1 MPTQIT
7 MGVTDAFNAEDLTT
21 GAVIPNPFLQGGG
34 DQAQKNA
41 TGSGSGTGA
50 GASAARPKKQAFFDK
65 KTGEIIFDDGSR
77 PEQVYDR
84 AQHRRLYRNGDEWL
98 PVPLSESE
106 ESAGMAVSA
115 AQGVLFGGGDE
126 FLAAVSE
133 PSSAFRAAIGTEPQ
147 DGAYYKELERARE
160 LDTRYADENPWTSFG
175 IKAVAGLPTALA
187 TGGMASSG
195 LTTAATALRTAAP
208 AATTAGRVAATMEGM
223 ATAAPTVTGR
233 LGQAALGGTVYG
245 GAAGYLSGEGD
256 VENRAA
262 SAGYGAAIGALTGM
276 ALQTLS
282 PIARWT
288 YNRINQA
295 PTFWNATSGTL
306 TVEGQR
312 AVIQAG
318 GDPARVSREIAEAFA
333 ADMRTAANPRAALQ
347 NAELN
352 ASLYTPVPLTRGMR
366 TGNPA
371 DQMLESRAREGSM
384 GNAATQVMRESDDA
398 TRRALFENL
407 EQVRSSASGGRPE
420 ILPGQGG
427 AVAQRRLSQ
436 QAEQS
441 TTRWRRAYNA
451 AQQQGEASISPEAY
465 NRIAEQVRLEM
476 GRFYP
481 DAFPATWNLVRQAFR
496 FDARQSSE
504 RLVSSLFRAREQLVE
519 MQKLPGENAAATAAK
534 RAFDDALR
542 SLDESELSGNT
553 DAVRLWRTAIAE
565 RARHGREF
573 ERGVVGKII
582 ERDPLS
588 RELTIAAESVSDRVI
603 GKDVSANGGLL
614 RDIVAIRQRLG
625 ATSQTWLDFKQDVVL
640 RILDKARGNLMSGRG
655 IDAPGDERVFSATAF
670 AEHVAKLMRDRPGLM
685 RALFTPRELQAL
697 QAVSRAGKLTLPA
710 PGGKQ
715 LGSSSGWASMIQ
727 TTFPAFYNSIR
738 FVVDSAPVRGT
749 INAASMGGVRSRAAG
764 SIPEAPRSYGARNAI
779 TSLSAQRSAE
789 GARESY
795 AEGTPL
801 QKTAQITGPIPVVGD
816 AMGLAADAEGYTT
829 GRLKPTLANA
839 GLTALGV
846 LPFIAA
852 ATIRDMKDAKKAAK
866 ASPWTQQDLQPVNQ
880 SIGANSQASPD
891 ELAKMAIESGQYEL
905 SDMQKEMSLIDEVY
919 NGNHKVKVKTVLEL
933 AKDQDARAAA
943 AGATAALRARTDE
956 ALDNF
961 VKIGTREALEA
972 IARNSSAAQ
981 WYRKSVDKAVDWIG
995 KMHPEVLS
1003 DKTGASR
1010 ARFMFALAMTSNG
1023 QDVASNAKYSEWVY
1037 EQFKTTGRMPEKVPF
1052 GGKRQA
1058 AMNKAMTMW
1067 NENIASM
1074 GEDKWIKFLAD
1085 DHRIGDLK
1093 KMGFD
1098 VAGENVDEVMPG
1110 SVVLGPKVGAGFYSN
1125 LMGNFNPLTMD
1136 LWFMRTVGRR
1146 TGQIQNPMPQETTNA
1161 QIKAFRQYL
1170 TPKRIEEL
1178 NPAYAGKTRKDLT
1191 DDEIVEFAR
1200 EVNRID
1206 ERAGFKKN
1214 AKGVRPEVNKKAQR
1228 LVEGID
1234 RILDQPGNG
1243 MDRRFYRQAYTR
1255 VLNNLRKH
1263 GIDISMADLQA
1274 LDWYPEKDLFQV
1286 RGVGNKRA
1294 ESTDYGTEFEKLYN
1308 SRQGKGAALPPAP

>member
-7 MGVTDAFNAEDLTT
+7 LGVTDAVNAEDLTT
-21 GAVIPNPFLQGGG
+21 GAVVPNPYLQGGG

-77 PEQVYDR
+77 PKQIYDKV
-84 AQHRRLYRNGDEWL
+84 QHRRFYQNGDEWL
-98 PVPLSESE
+98 PVPLSERE
-106 ESAGMAVSA
+106 ETAGAAISA

-126 FLAAVSE
+126 FMAALAA
-133 PSSAFRAAIGTEPQ
+133 PASAARAAFGVEPQ
-147 DGAYYKELERARE
+147 TGDYYKELELARE
-160 LDTRYADENPWTSFG
+160 MDTRYADENPWTSFG
-175 IKAVAGLPTALA
+175 IKAATGIPTALA
-187 TGGMASSG
+187 TGGATAGG

-208 AATTAGRVAATMEGM
+208 AATTAGRVAATMEGL
-223 ATAAPTVTGR
+223 ATTAPTLTGR
-233 LGQAALGGTVYG
+233 LGQSALGGTIYG
-245 GAAGYLSGEGD
+245 GTAGYLSGEGD
-256 VENRAA
+256 AENRSAT
-262 SAGYGAAIGALTGM
+262 AGYGATIGALTGM

-288 YNRINQA
+288 YNRINQT
-295 PTFWNATSGTL
+295 PTFWNATTGTL
-306 TVEGQR
+306 TTEGQR

-318 GDPARVSREIAEAFA
+318 GDPARISREIAEAFA

-384 GNAATQVMRESDDA
+384 GDTAYQVMRDSDDA
-398 TRRALFENL
+398 TRRALFQNL
-407 EQVRSSASGGRPE
+407 DQVRDSASGGRAA

-427 AVAQRRLSQ
+427 AVAQRRLSE

-441 TTRWRRAYNA
+441 TTRWRRAYNR
-451 AQQQGEASISPEAY
+451 AQQQGDASISPEAFD
-465 NRIAEQVRLEM
+465 RITNEIRLEM

-481 DAFPATWNLVRQAFR
+481 DAFPKTWALINQAFR
-496 FDARQSSE
+496 FNGDRGSE

-519 MQKLPGENAAATAAK
+519 MQQFLDEGAAATAAK
-534 RAFDDALR
+534 RVFDAALR
-542 SLDESELSGNT
+542 SLDESELSGNPE
-553 DAVRLWRTAIAE
+553 AIRLWRTAIAE
-565 RARHGREF
+565 RARHGRQF
-573 ERGVVGKII
+573 ERGVVGKVV
-582 ERDPLS
+582 ERDRMS
-588 RELTIAAESVSDRVI
+588 RELKLAAEEVSDRVI
-603 GKDVSANGGLL
+603 GRDVSARGGLL
-614 RDIVAIRQRLG
+614 RDIVEIRQRLG
-625 ATSQTWLDFKQDVVL
+625 ENSAAWLDFKQDVVL

-655 IDAPGDERVFSATAF
+655 VDAPGDERVFSATAF
-670 AEHVAKLMRDRPGLM
+670 AEHLSKLMRDRPGLM
-685 RALFTPRELQAL
+685 RTLFTPRELQAL
-697 QAVSRAGKLTLPA
+697 EGVARAGKLTVPA

-715 LGSSSGWASMIQ
+715 MGSGSTWASMFQ

-749 INAASMGGVRSRAAG
+749 INAATIGGVRSRAAG

-816 AMGLAADAEGYTT
+816 AMGLAADVEGYNT
-829 GRLKPTLANA
+829 GRLKPTLANM
-839 GLTALGV
+839 GVTALGV

-852 ATIRDMKDAKKAAK
+852 ANVKQGAKAAK
-866 ASPWTQQDLQPVNQ
+866 GPSWSQEELQPVNQ

-891 ELAKMAIESGQYEL
+891 ELARMAIESGQYDL
-905 SDMQKEMSLIDEVY
+905 SDMQNEMSLIDEVY
-919 NGNHKVKVKTVLEL
+919 NNKHKTSVKTVLEL

-981 WYRKSVDKAVDWIG
+981 WYRKSVDKAVQWIG

-1003 DKTGASR
+1003 DTTGASR

-1023 QDVASNAKYSEWVY
+1023 QDVASNAKYAEWVY
-1037 EQFKTTGRMPEKVPF
+1037 EQFKTTGKMPEKVPF

-1058 AMNKAMTMW
+1058 AMNKAMVMW
-1067 NENIASM
+1067 NQQVAKM
-1074 GEDKWIKFLAD
+1074 GEEKWIKFLAEN
-1085 DHRIGDLK
+1085 HRIGDLK

-1125 LMGNFNPLTMD
+1125 LMGNFDPLTMD

-1146 TGQIQNPMPQETTNA
+1146 TGQIQNPMPQKTTDA
-1161 QIKAFRQYL
+1161 QIKAFRKYL
-1170 TPKRIEEL
+1170 TPARIESL
-1178 NPAYAGKTRKDLT
+1178 NPELAGKTQKELS
-1191 DDEIVEFAR
+1191 DDQVVEFAR

-1206 ERAGFKKN
+1206 ERAGFKKT

-1274 LDWYPEKDLFQV
+1274 LDWYPEKDLFQI

-1294 ESTDYGTEFEKLYN
+1294 ESTDYGTEFEKLYYAK
-1308 SRQGKGAALPPAP
+1308 QGKAAPLPARP